1 MDAYVIN
8 TIVNYHNIQLS
19 YMTNTSNLKDTARH

>member
-8 TIVNYHNIQLS
+8 LIVNYRNIQLS
-19 YMTNTSNLKDTARH
+19 YMTNTNNLKDNARN